1 MTPLQREREI
11 GLLAVCLSLA
21 LLACFGP
28 AIAQSAHHH
37 DFADQRLLWGIP
49 CAMDV
54 LSNLPFALWALVGA
68 WALWGTRAPGPSA
81 LNATTAAATP
91 HRGCAALFF
100 VGLAVT
106 AVGSIGYHLQPNDAG
121 LTVDRLG
128 MLAAFAGLMGLA
140 VADRVSARSGR
151 VTAGLVLFAGPLA
164 VGVWAQTGN
173 VLPWAV
179 VQFGGMLVVVGLACF
194 KPPHAGAGLPLGAII
209 AIYAVAKAFEMAD
222 HAIYDLTAHTVSGHS
237 LKHIVASFA
246 AWPVVRA
253 MWPANMPLSAAKP
266 GHNGPQTTNTKAVA

>member
-11 GLLAVCLSLA
+11 GLLAVGLSLA

-28 AIAQSAHHH
+28 SLAQSPHHH

-54 LSNLPFALWALVGA
+54 LSNLPFALWALVGG
-68 WALWGTRAPGPSA
+68 WALWCTRASGHSA
-81 LNATTAAATP
+81 LVATSP
-91 HRGCAALFF
+91 HRGCATLFF
-100 VGLAVT
+100 AGLAVT
-106 AVGSIGYHLQPNDAG
+106 AVGSTWYHLQPNDAG
-121 LTVDRLG
+121 LALDRLG
-128 MLAAFAGLMGLA
+128 MVAAFAGLLGLA
-140 VADRVSARSGR
+140 VADRVSARSGMA
-151 VTAGLVLFAGPLA
+151 TAALVLLAGPLA

-194 KPPHAGAGLPLGAII
+194 KPPHGGPGLPLGAII

-253 MWPANMPLSAAKP
+253 MWPTGMPRLATKS
-266 GHNGPQTTNTKAVA
+266 GQNGPQTTKTKAVA